1 MRISRSW
8 NPMLVPKAALLIAV
22 AFLLAPFVVVLG
34 ASFDP
39 ATEFHVAFPPRGF
52 SLHGYATI
60 PWRYVQATGVS
71 LLVGLSVAVLATLVG
86 TAAAFGL
93 VRGHVVGREM
103 LQAFFRLPVQIPFV
117 VTGAVFLQFYY
128 QLTPLTGVNL
138 LDGIGGL
145 VIAHLFVAIPYSV
158 GSVSAVLARFDP
170 ALDEAA
176 EILGATRWGTFLQV
190 TLPIIRPGVMA
201 GAFYAFIV
209 SFGDVPVALFLVT
222 GKWTTLPVQI
232 FQDMQFDFRPSML
245 AVSSLVAVVSLIAI
259 FGVQKLAG
267 FDVVSA
273 REGGKS

>member
-1 MRISRSW
+1 
-8 NPMLVPKAALLIAV
+8 MLVPKAVLLIAV
-22 AFLLAPFVVVLG
+22 AFLLAPFVVVIG

-39 ATEFHVAFPPRGF
+39 ATGFHVEFPPRGV
-52 SLHGYATI
+52 SYVGYATI
-60 PWRYVQATGVS
+60 PWRYAVATGVS
-71 LLVGLSVAVLATLVG
+71 LMVGLCVAMLATLVG
-86 TAAAFGL
+86 SAAAFGL
-93 VRGHVVGREM
+93 VRGRVPGREM

-128 QLTPLTGVNL
+128 QVMPYIGVNL
-138 LDGIGGL
+138 LDGFGGL

-158 GSVSAVLARFDP
+158 GSVSAVLVRFDP
-170 ALDEAA
+170 ALEEAA
-176 EILGATRWGTFLQV
+176 ESLGATRWATFCQV

-222 GKWTTLPVQI
+222 GKWTTLPVLI
-232 FQDMQFDFRPSML
+232 FQDMQFDFRSSML

-259 FGVQKLAG
+259 FGVQRLAG